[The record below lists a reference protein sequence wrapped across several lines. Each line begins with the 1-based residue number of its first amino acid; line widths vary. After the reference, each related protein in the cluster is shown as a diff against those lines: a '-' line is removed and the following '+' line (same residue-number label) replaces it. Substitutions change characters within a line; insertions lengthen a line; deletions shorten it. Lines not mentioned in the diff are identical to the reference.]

1 MIKKS
6 MHLINYETLLIY
18 FFLITIFFAIT
29 GLGNLCNVKI
39 FKIKTLNFY
48 ENFIIGIFFII
59 FYLQI
64 HIIFF
69 KINFVYSL
77 VLLFLLLIG
86 FLNKK

>member
-59 FYLQI
+59 NAHEI
-64 HIIFF
+64 H
-69 KINFVYSL
+69 
-77 VLLFLLLIG
+77 
-86 FLNKK
+86 